1 MIQFELDKCIQCGSC
16 ESACSFGALSLID
29 GYPVISESCVG
40 CNQCVNACAL
50 GALSTENVEKKAD
63 ISAYQNLWVIAE
75 TDPMTG
81 KLNKVTLEL
90 LSQGRILADGLHEQ
104 LGVVLLCEKIPDQF
118 EDAVAS
124 TGCDFA
130 IVEEDAKYSRC
141 STEQVAR
148 EIAALVRKHKPS
160 ILFAAASEIGR
171 DLAPRISAMLETGL
185 TADCTGFDLDAD
197 GNLVQIRPTYG
208 GSIMASIIT
217 PDHRPQMASVRPNVF
232 QVVKVVDSPGHVAV
246 AKCEP
251 MIQDDNPLT
260 EIIDLVENPSP
271 FKSVTEAE
279 VVLVAG
285 YGVGSKENLAVIQRL
300 AVEMGAALGVTRKVV
315 DEGWA
320 PYELQIG
327 QTGKT
332 VAPAL
337 YIAFGVSGALQ
348 HTIGIRNAKNIIAI
362 NQDPAA
368 PIFTVAHKAI
378 MGNCVKVAKEMLKI
392 VCNKG

>member
-1 MIQFELDKCIQCGSC
+1 
-16 ESACSFGALSLID
+16 
-29 GYPVISESCVG
+29 
-40 CNQCVNACAL
+40 
-50 GALSTENVEKKAD
+50 
-63 ISAYQNLWVIAE
+63 
-75 TDPMTG
+75 MT
-81 KLNKVTLEL
+81 
-90 LSQGRILADGLHEQ
+90 
-104 LGVVLLCEKIPDQF
+104 
-118 EDAVAS
+118 
-124 TGCDFA
+124 
-130 IVEEDAKYSRC
+130 
-141 STEQVAR
+141 
-148 EIAALVRKHKPS
+148 
-160 ILFAAASEIGR
+160 
-171 DLAPRISAMLETGL
+171 
-185 TADCTGFDLDAD
+185 
-197 GNLVQIRPTYG
+197 
-208 GSIMASIIT
+208 
-217 PDHRPQMASVRPNVF
+217 
-232 QVVKVVDSPGHVAV
+232 
-246 AKCEP
+246 KCEP
-251 MIQDDNPLT
+251 MIQDDSPLT

-378 MGNCVKVAKEMLKI
+378 MGDCVKVAKEMLKI
-392 VCNKG
+392 VCGKV